1 MGRRNGKEEQKGG
14 TGRRDRK
21 EERGGG
27 ARMRTEEG
35 LDRETGQRD
44 RIEDRR

>member
-1 MGRRNGKEEQKGG
+1 MGRRNGKEE
-14 TGRRDRK
+14 R
-21 EERGGG
+21 EGG

-35 LDRETGQRD
+35 LDRGRTGQRD